1 MTEHARSEG
10 SEESRQRIRVFA
22 NFFKSYMSVS
32 TIVVAAIP
40 IPVSAWKLIPLY
52 AQQKQFLTVYS
63 SLFCYLLLAFVFSIR
78 HWLARR
84 MFSGGVQGFV
94 VAVLPLVCILGS
106 LGCICEY
113 HNLLQQSTEQLRSLG
128 LMESTSELLQKMDST
143 EIPYGLPLAACYM
156 GFFLFAEAAFVLMA
170 IREYLQD
177 VLQLDERQLLRG
189 VDWRSKRALVKD
201 EASVALHIEGTPPP
215 R

>member
-1 MTEHARSEG
+1 MSTHARVESV
-10 SEESRQRIRVFA
+10 EENRLRIKLFA

-32 TIVVAAIP
+32 TVVVAAIP

-52 AQQKQFLTVYS
+52 VQQKQFLMVYS

-78 HWLARR
+78 HWLARL
-84 MFSGGVQGFV
+84 MFGRGMRAFWMAV
-94 VAVLPLVCILGS
+94 VPLLCILGS

-113 HNLLQQSTEQLRSLG
+113 HNLLQHSVEQLRSLG
-128 LMESTSELLQKMDST
+128 LMATTQELLEKMDST
-143 EIPYGLPLAACYM
+143 EIPYGLGLAACYM

-177 VLQLDERQLLRG
+177 LLHLDERDLVRG
-189 VDWRSKRALVKD
+189 V
-201 EASVALHIEGTPPP
+201 SVE
-215 R
+215 

>member
-1 MTEHARSEG
+1 MSTSARVENV
-10 SEESRQRIRVFA
+10 EERSLRIKVFA

-32 TIVVAAIP
+32 TVVVAAIP

-52 AQQKQFLTVYS
+52 AQQKQFLMVYS

-78 HWLARR
+78 HWLARW
-84 MFSGGVQGFV
+84 MFCRGVRGLL
-94 VAVLPLVCILGS
+94 AAILPLVCILGS

-113 HNLLQQSTEQLRSLG
+113 HNLLQHSVEQLRSVG
-128 LMESTSELLQKMDST
+128 LMATTQELLEKMDST

-177 VLQLDERQLLRG
+177 LLHL
-189 VDWRSKRALVKD
+189 SERALVRG
-201 EASVALHIEGTPPP
+201 VAVD
-215 R
+215 